1 LGDQQ
6 VYRLREALKRTYEAA
21 SIQTQPFEPSAEQEY
36 PPFEAVRD
44 QLQAEKG
51 NENLLGRMSTIFD
64 LGLFSSEEEADF
76 AEVVASSTVV
86 RLGQLPGDEV
96 KNSVAEF
103 FLMALYNHLIRQQQV
118 HSLSR
123 ALVLDEAWRLV
134 ESPFLEPLAREGRAF
149 GLCVLI
155 ATQYP
160 DDLPEKMGKTSGP
173 DADHLAGVMKGLAP
187 LTCTL
192 SNKQHS
198 PFARVKIKPYF
209 ER

>member
-1 LGDQQ
+1 
-6 VYRLREALKRTYEAA
+6 
-21 SIQTQPFEPSAEQEY
+21 
-36 PPFEAVRD
+36 
-44 QLQAEKG
+44 
-51 NENLLGRMSTIFD
+51 MSTIFD

-160 DDLPEKMGKTSGP
+160 DDLPEKISGSTATKLFFSQAQQSQIREIQRAVVGKTSGP